1 MDTSGPTETKKPKQ
15 EEPKEEPMPQE
26 DSQAKLDAKKLKDE
40 GNAFYKKKQF
50 DQAIEKYDAV
60 RSFLYNFKRGC
71 RCLLLKLRNHL
82 ERSETLDLTNIT
94 VLLPYREQNLM
105 PKMPKC
111 SLYGR
116 SAPLGNKD
124 FLKSRKIPS
133 YYIKGPKP
141 PICIIVIV
149 FSSLFLV
156 SNHL

>member
-1 MDTSGPTETKKPKQ
+1 MDDMDTSGPTETKKPKQ

-82 ERSETLDLTNIT
+82 ERSETLDLTNII
-94 VLLPYREQNLM
+94 N
-105 PKMPKC
+105 
-111 SLYGR
+111 
-116 SAPLGNKD
+116 
-124 FLKSRKIPS
+124 
-133 YYIKGPKP
+133 
-141 PICIIVIV
+141 
-149 FSSLFLV
+149 
-156 SNHL
+156 